1 MAISKA
7 DFRKIALSF
16 PEASEKPSYGK
27 PSFFIAKKFFTR
39 LRDEDD
45 SIVWIV
51 GSIDERDHLLE
62 MDSKTYFI
70 TEHYR
75 DYPAVLVRTARIDK
89 AMLRKMLE
97 RRFRAIAPKRVL
109 KEMDAQATAPKKL
122 QKENSDSL
130 VIPGERRKAA
140 RGKKTQ
146 LSKSGRR

>member
-39 LRDEDD
+39 LRDEVD

-97 RRFRAIAPKRVL
+97 RRFRAIAPKRAL
-109 KEMDAQATAPKKL
+109 KAMDAPAAAPKKL
-122 QKENSDSL
+122 QKANSDSL
-130 VIPGERRKAA
+130 AVIPDKRRKAA

-146 LSKSGRR
+146 LSKS